1 MDNQSTSGTNNS
13 YHEATINRIME
24 KEEPD
29 LTQVMWR
36 DPLWLQM
43 FPLNTQTVLSYFYYS
58 QFYDK
63 SCNNEILKMQRLE
76 LSSLK
81 TMVGIEYELASHI
94 EAQGFYV
101 IAKQNRVSP
110 TDAVIQTLYYVINGN
125 IYQAPYLRSV
135 FTSRISQSLYHL
147 SEAFANISST
157 INWDITTGYTMNL
170 DPNKQQEKSKLA
182 AYSRKQIEDT
192 KRLDILINSLFQK
205 FPIIPKPMVE
215 NQPPGPSPVLVP
227 HITGI
232 APPIQNIT
240 SPPQQQQP
248 PPPTQPPP
256 QQ

>member
-1 MDNQSTSGTNNS
+1 MMDNQSVSGGTSNS
-13 YHEATINRIME
+13 YNETTINKIME

-43 FPLNTQTVLSYFYYS
+43 FPLNAQTVLSYFYYS

-81 TMVGIEYELASHI
+81 TMIGIEYELAHFV
-94 EAQGFYV
+94 EPGFYV

-125 IYQAPYLRSV
+125 IYQSPYLRSV

-147 SEAFANISST
+147 SEAFSNISST
-157 INWDITTGYTMNL
+157 INWDITSGYSMNL

-192 KRLDILINSLFQK
+192 KRLDVLINSLFQK
-205 FPIIPKPMVE
+205 FPIIPKPMVD
-215 NQPPGPSPVLVP
+215 NQPQQPSPILVP

-232 APPIQNIT
+232 APPVQNIA
-240 SPPQQQQP
+240 SPPQQQPQPQQP
-248 PPPTQPPP
+248 PQ
-256 QQ
+256 